1 LKKESMGK
9 YTAFAAFGLVL
20 FLGGGALLVL
30 NRDSTG
36 IMLTLPYV
44 MIGVGCGIFGGNL
57 GTAVKIHLL
66 RKGSP
71 AARQA
76 EIEEKDERNIAVRNM
91 AKAKAYDMMVTVF
104 GALILF
110 FVLMRADLYL
120 TLALIAAYMFV
131 VGTNIYYICKYNKEI

>member
-1 LKKESMGK
+1 MKKESMGK

-66 RKGSP
+66 QGQP
-71 AARQA
+71 CG
-76 EIEEKDERNIAVRNM
+76 
-91 AKAKAYDMMVTVF
+91 KAGGDRGK
-104 GALILF
+104 
-110 FVLMRADLYL
+110 R
-120 TLALIAAYMFV
+120 
-131 VGTNIYYICKYNKEI
+131 